1 MSRILVLFGTTDGH
15 TAKVARVLS
24 DALQAHGA
32 EVDLVNS
39 AAHGLLPTPDAYDG
53 VVVAGSLHVS
63 SVQRS
68 VRRWVKR
75 NAASLVA
82 RPNAFVLV
90 CLGVL
95 QQEEAVQRDV
105 VRIRERFFSH
115 VGWHPDVVRTVAGA
129 IPYTRYSVLKRFI
142 MRRIASKTG
151 GGTDTSRDYEYT
163 DWDDLRAFASEFLAR
178 VPGGAA
184 LAGSAAP
191 A

>member
-24 DALQAHGA
+24 DALQSHGA

-39 AAHGLLPTPDAYDG
+39 AARGPLPTPDPYDG
-53 VVVAGSLHVS
+53 VIVAGSLHVS

-68 VRRWVKR
+68 VRQWVKR
-75 NAASLVA
+75 NAASLIA
-82 RPNAFVLV
+82 RPNAFLLV

-95 QQEEAVQRDV
+95 QKEEAVRLDLM
-105 VRIRERFFSH
+105 RIRERFFTQ

-129 IPYTRYSVLKRFI
+129 IPYTRYNIFKRFI
-142 MRRIASKTG
+142 MRRIAAKTG

-163 DWDDLRAFASEFLAR
+163 DWDDVRAFASEFLVR
-178 VPGGAA
+178 VPRKAA
-184 LAGSAAP
+184 SAAYSTAP
-191 A
+191 